1 MTYQAGQ
8 NFNTMPVNQ
17 DPSDYEPSDEEE
29 MADTK
34 AAVDTKGDDN
44 SSDKNSVASIS
55 VENRDSPVAKKRQA
69 RKVVDSEDEAIL
81 FNGTPN
87 YTKQAVK
94 EDTESDREM
103 FEEDKPEEVQPLEEG
118 LERQQTV

>member
-34 AAVDTKGDDN
+34 AAADTKGD
-44 SSDKNSVASIS
+44 
-55 VENRDSPVAKKRQA
+55 
-69 RKVVDSEDEAIL
+69 
-81 FNGTPN
+81 
-87 YTKQAVK
+87 
-94 EDTESDREM
+94 
-103 FEEDKPEEVQPLEEG
+103 
-118 LERQQTV
+118 